1 MIALSTASSGTCS
14 RMRSCSPPGRG
25 RCAMQRLAERQRDF
39 AAALLNPGLRLPP
52 GLVGP
57 DGEPSPKRFA
67 VYRNNVVVGL
77 TESLKDAFPA
87 VRRIVGADFFQ
98 VMARAYVVTEP
109 PQTPILLDYGAGFPE
124 FIREFKPAATL
135 PYLADVAS
143 IERAWTEAYHSPEA
157 SPLDPG
163 TFGAIEPDQLP
174 GIRLLLHPSVRV
186 VRSQFPALT
195 IWQMN
200 VGDGVPAP
208 VDLAAVGEDV
218 LVVRPVAD
226 VEVRSVPRGSLEF
239 IRALAGGMSVL
250 AALTA
255 AISVDPGFELSTN
268 LSRLM
273 QAGALVGYT
282 FAREEKSR
290 RSARLS

>member
-1 MIALSTASSGTCS
+1 
-14 RMRSCSPPGRG
+14 
-25 RCAMQRLAERQRDF
+25 MQRLAERQRDF
-39 AAALLNPGLRLPP
+39 AEALLNPELPMPP

-57 DGEPSPKRFA
+57 NGRPSSKRFA
-67 VYRNNVVVGL
+67 VYRNNVVAGL
-77 TESLKDAFPA
+77 TETLKDAFPA

-98 VMARAYVVTEP
+98 AMARAYVVAEP
-109 PQTPILLDYGAGFPE
+109 PRTPILLDYGAGFPD
-124 FIREFKPAATL
+124 FIRQFEPAASL
-135 PYLADVAS
+135 PYLGDVAH
-143 IERAWTEAYHSPEA
+143 IERAWTEAYHAPEA
-157 SPLDPG
+157 SPLDPAAF
-163 TFGAIEPDQLP
+163 TAIEPSQLP
-174 GIRLLLHPSVRV
+174 EIRLLLHPSVRV

-200 VGDGVPAP
+200 IGDGVPAP
-208 VDLAAVGEDV
+208 VDLAAGGEDV

-226 VEVRSVPRGSLEF
+226 VEVRSVPGGSLEF

-255 AISVDPGFELSTN
+255 AISVDPGFDLSTN
-268 LSRLM
+268 LSGLM
-273 QAGALVGYT
+273 QAGAVVDYN